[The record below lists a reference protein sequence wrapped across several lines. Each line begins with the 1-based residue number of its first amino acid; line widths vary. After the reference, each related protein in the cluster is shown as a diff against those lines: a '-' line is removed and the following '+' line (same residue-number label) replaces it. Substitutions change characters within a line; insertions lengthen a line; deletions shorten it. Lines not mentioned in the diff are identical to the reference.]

1 MLKEIHAALADG
13 EQATLMI
20 QRSGDQAVVTIVPRV
35 GASNDGNASEAEK
48 ALRAALALPMRIKDT
63 PETLDA
69 TLVQQLREYA
79 ELRHQVAAES
89 ETLRGLREAALMAKQ
104 EAAKA
109 QANAKADARKG
120 SADGKEAKASAEE
133 TDTSDGDG
141 GKAAT
146 EATQQAAPA
155 PAPAADNPDSL
166 F

>member
-109 QANAKADARKG
+109 DARKG
-120 SADGKEAKASAEE
+120 SADAKEAKASAEE